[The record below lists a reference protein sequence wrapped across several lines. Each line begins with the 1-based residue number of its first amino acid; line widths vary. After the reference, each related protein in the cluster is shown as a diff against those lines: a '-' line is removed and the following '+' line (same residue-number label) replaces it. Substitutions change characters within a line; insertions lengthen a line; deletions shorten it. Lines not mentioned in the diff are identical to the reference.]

1 MFSQRVRNVMEH
13 DHMLIASP
21 ESFVTDA
28 ARLLAGSKLG
38 AVLVVQG
45 DQLTGIFT
53 ERDAVCRVLAA
64 GLDASSTPLSRVM
77 TTEPITVDPEG
88 SFGHALL
95 LMHRNGMRHV
105 PVVENGRPVGIVCA
119 RDALDP
125 EMEEFACEAQRRE
138 GFSDAPSLVL
148 AVPHKG

>member
-1 MFSQRVRNVMEH
+1 MEH
-13 DHMLIASP
+13 ENMLIASP
-21 ESFVTDA
+21 ESLVTDA
-28 ARLLAGSKLG
+28 ARLLAGSKIG

-64 GLDASSTPLSRVM
+64 GLDASCTPLSRVM
-77 TTEPITVDPEG
+77 TPKPIAVDPEG
-88 SFGHALL
+88 TFGHALL
-95 LMHRNGMRHV
+95 LMHQHGMRHV
-105 PVVENGRPVGIVCA
+105 PVVEQGRPVGIVCA

-138 GFSDAPSLVL
+138 GFNDSSPLPLV
-148 AVPHKG
+148 HKP

>member
-21 ESFVTDA
+21 ESLVTDA

-53 ERDAVCRVLAA
+53 ERDAVCRVLAM
-64 GLDASSTPLSRVM
+64 GLDAGKTTLASVM
-77 TTEPITVDPEG
+77 TPEPITVDPEG
-88 SFGHALL
+88 TFGHALL
-95 LMHRNGMRHV
+95 LMHEHGMRHV
-105 PVVENGRPVGIVCA
+105 PVVEDGKPVGLVCA

-138 GFSDAPSLVL
+138 GFSESAPL
-148 AVPHKG
+148 ALLHKV

>member
-1 MFSQRVRNVMEH
+1 MFSQRIRNVMEH
-13 DHMLIASP
+13 EHMLIASP
-21 ESFVTDA
+21 ESLVTDA

-45 DQLTGIFT
+45 DQLAGIFT

-64 GLDASSTPLSRVM
+64 GLDANCTTLAHVM
-77 TTEPITVDPEG
+77 TPEPITVDPEG
-88 SFGHALL
+88 TFGHALR
-95 LMHRNGMRHV
+95 LMHQHGMRHV
-105 PVVENGRPVGIVCA
+105 PVVEHGRPVGLVCA

-138 GFSDAPSLVL
+138 GFSDSNP
-148 AVPHKG
+148 VPLSAKS

>member
-21 ESFVTDA
+21 ESLVTDA

-38 AVLVVQG
+38 AVMVVQG

-64 GLDASSTPLSRVM
+64 GLDAGSTPLARVM
-77 TTEPITVDPEG
+77 TPAPITVDPEG

-95 LMHRNGMRHV
+95 LMHQHGMRHV
-105 PVVENGRPVGIVCA
+105 PVVEHGRPVGIVCA

-138 GFSDAPSLVL
+138 AFNESGPVPL
-148 AVPHKG
+148 AHKP

>member
-28 ARLLAGSKLG
+28 AQLLAGSKLG

-45 DQLTGIFT
+45 DQLAGIFT

-64 GLDASSTPLSRVM
+64 GLDASSTPLARVM
-77 TTEPITVDPEG
+77 TPKPITVDPEG
-88 SFGHALL
+88 TFGHALL
-95 LMHRNGMRHV
+95 LMHQHGMRHV
-105 PVVENGRPVGIVCA
+105 PVVEHGRPIGIVCA

-125 EMEEFACEAQRRE
+125 DMEEFACEVQRRE
-138 GFSDAPSLVL
+138 GFSDSSALPLD
-148 AVPHKG
+148 HKP